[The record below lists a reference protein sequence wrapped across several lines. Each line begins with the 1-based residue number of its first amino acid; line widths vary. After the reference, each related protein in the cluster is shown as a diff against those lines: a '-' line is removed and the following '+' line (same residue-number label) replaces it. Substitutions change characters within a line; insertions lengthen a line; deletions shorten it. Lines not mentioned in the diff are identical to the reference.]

1 MALSMNNPKTTQ
13 QRIKSIPLG
22 LPEMLDAVSIMNKL
36 ANNSGLTANEF
47 DLLQRMLH
55 EYENLKHYKACNG
68 CNVEYEIVESK
79 INRNE
84 TA

>member
-1 MALSMNNPKTTQ
+1 MMLSINNPNTTQ

-22 LPEMLDAVSIMNKL
+22 LPEMLYAVSIMNKL
-36 ANNSGLTANEF
+36 ANNSGLTGQEF

-68 CNVEYEIVESK
+68 CNVEYEVVESK
-79 INRNE
+79 MNKI
-84 TA
+84 